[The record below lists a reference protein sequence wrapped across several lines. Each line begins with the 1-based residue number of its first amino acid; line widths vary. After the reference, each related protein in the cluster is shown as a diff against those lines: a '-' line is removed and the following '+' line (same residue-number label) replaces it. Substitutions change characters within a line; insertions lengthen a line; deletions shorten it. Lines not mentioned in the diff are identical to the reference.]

1 MEFPWNPERD
11 YWIFDKLAIYKHVFI
26 LKRKMLL
33 NTSKIE
39 NNQLVTPRISLPDDR
54 RRIAVLSF
62 QCELENK
69 MDKTSILC
77 LRSNL
82 VIRNACNPDQ
92 IMCYIS
98 VKKNDRFIDFCPSQV
113 TPWRLSTNRLSGGFL
128 YLTSLETHE
137 EIPIVQAALQLTIRA
152 PGEN

>member
-1 MEFPWNPERD
+1 
-11 YWIFDKLAIYKHVFI
+11 
-26 LKRKMLL
+26 MLL
-33 NTSKIE
+33 NVTEIE
-39 NNQLVTPRISLPDDR
+39 NNQLVTPRISVQDDR

-69 MDKTSILC
+69 VDKTSILC

-82 VIRNACNPDQ
+82 VIRNSGNPDQ
-92 IMCYIS
+92 VMCYIT
-98 VKKNDRFIDFCPSQV
+98 VRKNERFIDFCPNQV

-137 EIPIVQAALQLTIRA
+137 EISIVQAAVQLTIRA